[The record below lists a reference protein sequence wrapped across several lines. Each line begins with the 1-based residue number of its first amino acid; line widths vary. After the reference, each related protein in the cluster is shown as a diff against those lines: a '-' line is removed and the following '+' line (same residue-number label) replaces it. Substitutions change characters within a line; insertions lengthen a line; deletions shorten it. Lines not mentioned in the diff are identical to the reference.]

1 MSIFTDHDFEM
12 LAKGYLL
19 RDILKDHIEN
29 WEELYKFY
37 EAFYKDWNGSVDSRM
52 NLLKELNYVYDSYK
66 IHPSAFFLY
75 VGNNVRI
82 QVFLKKS
89 INNIPQ
95 MSYRLDTSP
104 EEDFKNT
111 YPDCNE
117 EVLDAIYE
125 FYDKLSCNWAQ
136 FLEAWNNS
144 IMSTNDR
151 MHLEF
156 PMCDIPKSNLTLS
169 FPKKYLIGDYDD

>member
-52 NLLKELNYVYDSYK
+52 NLL
-66 IHPSAFFLY
+66 
-75 VGNNVRI
+75 
-82 QVFLKKS
+82 
-89 INNIPQ
+89 NIPQ

-156 PMCDIPKSNLTLS
+156 PMCDIPKFNLTLS